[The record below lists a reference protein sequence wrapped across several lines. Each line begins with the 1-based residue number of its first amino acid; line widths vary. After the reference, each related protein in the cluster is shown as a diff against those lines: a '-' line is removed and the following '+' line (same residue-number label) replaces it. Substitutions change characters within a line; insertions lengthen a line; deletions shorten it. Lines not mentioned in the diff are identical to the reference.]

1 MYLIDF
7 ILIKHTQNTRYVCL
21 HLYNNIDIFQSRSSS
36 LCIEPPYPSK
46 ETRLL
51 CEKSLSSLKEGVALF
66 EGVADKA
73 NTALLYMNKG
83 RLMRL
88 HAQICTQNTMLQDQ
102 PQFTDVER
110 HYYKEVRKIIM

>member
-1 MYLIDF
+1 M
-7 ILIKHTQNTRYVCL
+7 CL

-73 NTALLYMNKG
+73 NTALLCMNKG

-88 HAQICTQNTMLQDQ
+88 HAQICTQNTMLQGQ
-102 PQFTDVER
+102 PQFTDAER
-110 HYYKEVRKIIM
+110 HYYKEVRKIINM